1 MKASCDTYNGWINL
15 FIYLLEAS
23 VKVSY
28 EAHGPL
34 IVVDFEV
41 TRRIQVA
48 IIITEYLIYI
58 YDNYTIRLK
67 QLSWFSHKI
76 PYFMMLMRTPDCA
89 LRRWQMEIWNSLFTT
104 KYIVFSE
111 SYSVSR
117 NIYWMFIMFFRLVI
131 GIHQTFTWIYHF
143 EFIEQDIKIYIHQIP
158 KAQACVKDYFKRGGH
173 YRGVKGVFL
182 ACWDDYQARGPVR
195 LSVSSFLHIKIT

>member
-1 MKASCDTYNGWINL
+1 MINL
-15 FIYLLEAS
+15 SIYLLEAS
-23 VKVSY
+23 VRVSY

-48 IIITEYLIYI
+48 IINTKYLIYI
-58 YDNYTIRLK
+58 YDNYTIRFK
-67 QLSWFSHKI
+67 QLSWFHIKSPISFSIITGINRK
-76 PYFMMLMRTPDCA
+76 PLRFMPVMMLMRTPDCA

-117 NIYWMFIMFFRLVI
+117 NIYWMFIKFFRLVI

-143 EFIEQDIKIYIHQIP
+143 EFIEQDIKIYPSKP
-158 KAQACVKDYFKRGGH
+158 KSPSMCQGLF
-173 YRGVKGVFL
+173 
-182 ACWDDYQARGPVR
+182 
-195 LSVSSFLHIKIT
+195 